1 MIYDASTLSL
11 PLRLEAD
18 LCIVG
23 SGPGGAMV
31 AREAVASGLRVIVLE
46 TFSNRRVA
54 DKLAADAGARSV
66 LLAQEVRALPEATS
80 YEALFEYNVSV
91 LAEVLAHQE
100 AAP

>member
-46 TFSNRRVA
+46 
-54 DKLAADAGARSV
+54 AGAYLTPGDMTQREEEMFPQLFWEGGGRTTRDRAV
-66 LLAQEVRALPEATS
+66 KIHQGIDRGLLRRTHPGHSLP
-80 YEALFEYNVSV
+80 
-91 LAEVLAHQE
+91 Q
-100 AAP
+100 